1 MKGYPV
7 ERLRNVALIS
17 HGGAGKT
24 QLAEVI
30 LHAAGLTDRLGR
42 VDAGNSVLDFDPD
55 EIERRVSI
63 QSSLAPIPWKDH
75 KINLIDTPGYFDFVG
90 EVHAALRVAE
100 GAVVVCDA
108 ASGVEVGT
116 ELVWRYAAEAG
127 RPRLVFVN
135 KMDREHADFQRTLDQ
150 LRQAFG
156 RAVTPVQLPIGA
168 EASFEG
174 VVDILSGRAYISRGG
189 QSREAGIPE
198 AMADQ
203 VAALRFSL
211 IEDIAGSDDTLL
223 ERYLE
228 GETLTEADLA
238 VGLRRAVLSGTVIP
252 VLCGSALAGIGGRRL
267 LDAMVRYLPSPA
279 DAPPAAGRDPGGG
292 EATRPPAPEQP
303 FSALVFK
310 TLADPYVGKMTL
322 FKVCSGTVRPD
333 TTVYNATRGQSE
345 RLGPLYAL
353 RGKEQQPVSEAAAG
367 DIVGVARLQ
376 HTLTG
381 DTLCDASHP
390 VIFPSIQFPDPVF
403 AVAIEPRS
411 KADEEKISTGLARLA
426 EEDPTFRVERNAETR
441 QTLIYGM
448 GELHLEV
455 IRARLRRKFNVEVD
469 TTTPRVPY
477 RETIRRT
484 VTAEYKH
491 KKQTGGR
498 GQYGHVF
505 IRIEPLPRG
514 EGFAF
519 AEEIFGGSVPRQY
532 IPAVEKGVREAMAEG
547 VLAGYPVTDVK
558 VVLYD
563 GSFHTVDSSEMAFK
577 IAASQAFK
585 KGFHEADPVLL
596 EPIVVAEVLVPEE
609 YMGDIMGDL
618 NKRRGRILGM
628 EQQGAAQVIR
638 AHAPLAEMF
647 DYATDLRSMTQG
659 RGTFRLALSHYE
671 EMPEAVARQVIAAAQ
686 VSAG

>member
-1 MKGYPV
+1 MKRYPV

-30 LHAAGLTDRLGR
+30 LHAAGVTERLGR
-42 VDAGNSVLDFDPD
+42 VDAGTSVLDFDPD
-55 EIERRVSI
+55 EAERRVSI
-63 QSSLAPIPWKDH
+63 QASLAPIPWQDH
-75 KINLIDTPGYFDFVG
+75 KINLVDTPGYFDFVG

-100 GAVVVCDA
+100 GCVVVCDA
-108 ASGVEVGT
+108 AAGVEVGT

-135 KMDREHADFQRTLDQ
+135 KMDREHADFERTVEQ
-150 LRQAFG
+150 LRRAFG
-156 RAVTPVQLPIGA
+156 SAVTPVQLPVGA
-168 EASFEG
+168 EASFRG
-174 VVDILSGRAYISRGG
+174 VVDILAARAYLASGKKMA
-189 QSREAGIPE
+189 EAEIPAE
-198 AMADQ
+198 MADQ
-203 VAALRFSL
+203 VEQLRFNL

-228 GETLTEADLA
+228 GDTLTETDLA
-238 VGLRRAVLSGTVIP
+238 AGLRRAVLAGTVIP
-252 VLCGSALAGIGGRRL
+252 VLCGSALAGIGAHRL
-267 LDAMVRYLPSPA
+267 LDAIVRYLPSPA
-279 DAPPAAGRDPGGG
+279 DMPPATGVDPRGD
-292 EATRPPAPEQP
+292 EVARRPAADER
-303 FSALVFK
+303 FSGLVFK

-333 TTVYNATRGQSE
+333 TTVANAGRGQTE
-345 RLGPLYAL
+345 RLGPLFTL
-353 RGKEQQPVSEAAAG
+353 RGKEQQPVTEAVAG
-367 DIVGVARLQ
+367 DIVGVAKLQ
-376 HTLTG
+376 YTLTG
-381 DTLCDASHP
+381 DTLCDPAHP
-390 VIFPSIQFPDPVF
+390 IVYPAIQFPDPVF
-403 AVAIEPRS
+403 TVAVEPRS
-411 KADEEKISTGLARLA
+411 KADEERISNGLARLA
-426 EEDPTFRVERNAETR
+426 EEDPTFRIERNHETR

-455 IRARLRRKFNVEVD
+455 LKSRLKRKFNVEVD
-469 TTTPRVPY
+469 TAVPRVPY
-477 RETIRRT
+477 RETIRST

-505 IRIEPLPRG
+505 LRIEPLPRG

-519 AEEIFGGSVPRQY
+519 GEEIFGGAVPRQY

-563 GSFHTVDSSEMAFK
+563 GSFHSVDSSEMAFK

-585 KGFHEADPVLL
+585 KGFLEAGPILL
-596 EPIVVAEVLVPEE
+596 EPIVTAEVFVPDE

-628 EQQGAAQVIR
+628 EQQGAGQAIRAQV
-638 AHAPLAEMF
+638 PLAEMLN
-647 DYATDLRSMTQG
+647 YAIDLRSMTQG
-659 RGTFRLALSHYE
+659 RG
-671 EMPEAVARQVIAAAQ
+671 
-686 VSAG
+686 

>member
-1 MKGYPV
+1 MKRYPV
-7 ERLRNVALIS
+7 ERLRNVAFIS

-30 LHAAGLTDRLGR
+30 LHAAGVTERLGR
-42 VDAGNSVLDFDPD
+42 VDAGTSVLDFDPD
-55 EIERRVSI
+55 EAERRVSI
-63 QSSLAPIPWKDH
+63 QAALAPIPWQDH

-100 GAVVVCDA
+100 GCVVVCDA
-108 ASGVEVGT
+108 AAGVEVGT

-127 RPRLVFVN
+127 RPRVVFVN
-135 KMDREHADFQRTLDQ
+135 KMDREHADFERTVEQ
-150 LRQAFG
+150 LRRAFG
-156 RAVTPVQLPIGA
+156 SAVTPVQLPIGA
-168 EASFEG
+168 EASFRG
-174 VVDILSGRAYISRGG
+174 VVDILAARAYLASGNKIA
-189 QSREAGIPE
+189 EAEIP
-198 AMADQ
+198 ADMADQ
-203 VAALRFSL
+203 VEQLRFNL
-211 IEDIAGSDDTLL
+211 IEDIAGSDDALL

-228 GETLTEADLA
+228 GDTLTETDLA
-238 VGLRRAVLSGTVIP
+238 AGLRRAVLAGSVIP
-252 VLCGSALAGIGGRRL
+252 VLCGSALAGIGAHRL
-267 LDAMVRYLPSPA
+267 LDAIVRYLPSPA
-279 DAPPAAGRDPGGG
+279 DMPPATGVDPQGD
-292 EATRPPAPEQP
+292 EIVRRPAADEP
-303 FSALVFK
+303 FSGLVFK

-333 TTVYNATRGQSE
+333 TTVANAGRAQIE
-345 RLGPLYAL
+345 RLGPLFTL
-353 RGKEQQPVSEAAAG
+353 RGKEQQPVTEAVAG
-367 DIVGVARLQ
+367 DIVGVAKLQ

-381 DTLCDASHP
+381 DTLCDPAHP
-390 VIFPSIQFPDPVF
+390 IVFPAIQFPDPVF
-403 AVAIEPRS
+403 TVAVEPRS
-411 KADEEKISTGLARLA
+411 KADEERISSGLARLA
-426 EEDPTFRVERNAETR
+426 EEDPTFRIERNHETR

-455 IRARLRRKFNVEVD
+455 LKSRLKRKFNVEVD
-469 TTTPRVPY
+469 TAVPRVPY
-477 RETIRRT
+477 RETIRKT

-505 IRIEPLPRG
+505 LRIEPLPRG

-519 AEEIFGGSVPRQY
+519 GEEIFGGAVPRQY

-563 GSFHTVDSSEMAFK
+563 GSFHSVDSSEMAFK

-585 KGFHEADPVLL
+585 KGFLEAGPILL
-596 EPIVVAEVLVPEE
+596 EPIATAEVFVPEE

-628 EQQGAAQVIR
+628 EQQGAGQAIRAQV
-638 AHAPLAEMF
+638 PLAEMF
-647 DYATDLRSMTQG
+647 DYAIDLRSMTQG
-659 RGTFRLALSHYE
+659 RGTFRLSLSHYE
-671 EMPEAVARQVIAAAQ
+671 EVPEAVARQVIAAAQ